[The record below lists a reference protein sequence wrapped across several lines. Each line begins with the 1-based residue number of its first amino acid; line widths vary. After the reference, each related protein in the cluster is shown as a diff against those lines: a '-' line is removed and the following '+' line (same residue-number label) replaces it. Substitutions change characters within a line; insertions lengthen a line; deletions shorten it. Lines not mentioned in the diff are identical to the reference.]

1 MTERGH
7 WQAGIWIPEKVILRS
22 WRYGK
27 MDDSIE
33 GSPQEAWNTADFL
46 SADCLACPE
55 YIEID
60 GRRIYL
66 GLFAREHGGIEE
78 SERIMRE
85 EYGVDTS
92 ERDR

>member
-7 WQAGIWIPEKVILRS
+7 FEAGKWIPEKVILRV

-27 MDDSIE
+27 ADDTIE
-33 GSPQEAWNTADFL
+33 ESPQEAWNTADFMA
-46 SADCLACPE
+46 ADCLADPE

-66 GLFAREHGGIEE
+66 GLHARDHGGIDE
-78 SERIMRE
+78 SMRILRDD
-85 EYGVDTS
+85 YGVDTS
-92 ERDR
+92 ER